1 MDNRFANTPEPP
13 YYAVLFTPLQQLDA
27 PGYAQMAQK
36 MVELAALEPDFLGIE
51 STRGTDGLGITIS
64 YWRSE
69 AGIAAWKQKT
79 EHLAAQ
85 KLGMERWYEH
95 YELRVAKV
103 ERTYRGPAGRPS
115 L

>member
-13 YYAVLFTPLQQLDA
+13 YYAVLFTSLQQPDA

-51 STRGTDGLGITIS
+51 STRQRLGITIS

-69 AGIAAWKQKT
+69 AGIAAWT
-79 EHLAAQ
+79 EKRAPRRAEARHGTL
-85 KLGMERWYEH
+85 
-95 YELRVAKV
+95 V
-103 ERTYRGPAGRPS
+103 RT

>member
-1 MDNRFANTPEPP
+1 MDDRFANTPEPP
-13 YYAVLFTPLQQLDA
+13 YYAVLFTAALRPEA
-27 PGYAQMAQK
+27 PGYGQMADA
-36 MVELAALEPDFLGIE
+36 MVELAAQEPDFLGIE
-51 STRGTDGLGITIS
+51 STRGADGLGITIS

-69 AGIAAWKQKT
+69 DGIAAWKRKA

-103 ERTYRGPAGRPS
+103 ERAYQGPAGRPA